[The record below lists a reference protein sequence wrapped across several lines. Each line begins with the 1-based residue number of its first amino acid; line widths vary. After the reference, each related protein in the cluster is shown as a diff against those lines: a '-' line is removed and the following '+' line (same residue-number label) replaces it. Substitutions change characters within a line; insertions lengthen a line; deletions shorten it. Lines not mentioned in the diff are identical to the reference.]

1 MYQNCRLIFY
11 IRLCF
16 CHSTAL
22 SRSCDLR
29 LHNLRP
35 LNFASKLSIDTAL
48 DAILSSAKQQPSQA
62 TLCCTHGF
70 IRHLHALNGIC
81 LRVTCHL
88 PAKAR
93 ENQCLCKF
101 SFISFPI
108 FLSKS
113 LHIPTTLSYVQH
125 LLALFLLLR
134 CLRHIFISV
143 LLIFLRLFS
152 YRSSFVFLTRVYTRN
167 ICMKCVKIERI

>member
-35 LNFASKLSIDTAL
+35 LNFASMLSIDTAL

-62 TLCCTHGF
+62 TLCCTHVITIHSNIRRNVNIYICMYMYICIFMDGF

-88 PAKAR
+88 SAKAR

-113 LHIPTTLSYVQH
+113 LHIQLSHTFSIY
-125 LLALFLLLR
+125 LR
-134 CLRHIFISV
+134 
-143 LLIFLRLFS
+143 FS
-152 YRSSFVFLTRVYTRN
+152 FY
-167 ICMKCVKIERI
+167 